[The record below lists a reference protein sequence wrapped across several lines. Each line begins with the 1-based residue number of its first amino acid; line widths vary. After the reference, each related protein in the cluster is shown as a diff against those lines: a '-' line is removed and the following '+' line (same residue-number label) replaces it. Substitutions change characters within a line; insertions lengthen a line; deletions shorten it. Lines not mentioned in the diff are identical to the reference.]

1 MHNLPSHLRPH
12 PIPTKM
18 ASIVAR
24 PFKLALVQLAG
35 LGKDKTA
42 NLALARAG
50 VKKAVQ
56 EGKADVVV
64 LPVRSF
70 PRASSHC

>member
-1 MHNLPSHLRPH
+1 
-12 PIPTKM
+12 M

-35 LGKDKTA
+35 LGKDKSK

-50 VKKAVQ
+50 VRKAVQ
-56 EGKADVVV
+56 EGKANVVV
-64 LPVRSF
+64 LPVRLST
-70 PRASSHC
+70 PRNRHALTRSLFH

>member
-1 MHNLPSHLRPH
+1 
-12 PIPTKM
+12 M

-35 LGKDKTA
+35 LGKDKSK

-50 VKKAVQ
+50 VRKAVQ
-56 EGKADVVV
+56 EGKANVVV
-64 LPVRSF
+64 LPVRLAT
-70 PRASSHC
+70 P